1 MDARR
6 FLVSDNGVAEECV
19 LFMHSFIHL
28 FLLSCFPEPKLDINI
43 AILFAINYKH
53 LFSTVEVPNKAI

>member
-6 FLVSDNGVAEECV
+6 FLVSGNDVECV
-19 LFMHSFIHL
+19 LFIRSFIHL
-28 FLLSCFPEPKLDINI
+28 FLLSCFPEPKLDIKI
-43 AILFAINYKH
+43 AILFAINCKH